1 MCDCVPFVP
10 GAGALFFLYSEVQG
24 HQLDAVIARDG
35 SPLVTIG
42 HANVRPLSLE
52 EIERI
57 V

>member
-1 MCDCVPFVP
+1 VPFVP

-42 HANVRPLSLE
+42 HANVRSLSLE